1 MLIKIALDRVTVY
14 LSGEIDHH
22 EAARF
27 RPQIDDALMRKRP
40 AEVELDF
47 SDVTFIDSS
56 AIGLVM
62 GRFRVIEAWGG
73 KVAVSGLT
81 ARQKRV
87 MKLAGLDRIAE
98 FRESEKGDNTN
109 ESDQQN
115 ASDGSGQVG

>member
-1 MLIKIALDRVTVY
+1 MLIKISLDKVTVY

-22 EAARF
+22 EAARL
-27 RPQIDDALMRKRP
+27 RPQIDDALLRKRP
-40 AEVELDF
+40 TETELDF

-62 GRFRVIEAWGG
+62 GRFRIVEAWSG
-73 KVAVSGLT
+73 KIAVSGLT

-98 FRESEKGDNTN
+98 FRESEKGDNGH
-109 ESDQQN
+109 ESGQQN
-115 ASDGSGQVG
+115 AADGSGQVG

>member
-1 MLIKIALDRVTVY
+1 MLIKISLDKVTVY

-22 EAARF
+22 EAARL
-27 RPQIDDALMRKRP
+27 RPQIDDALLRKRP
-40 AEVELDF
+40 NEVELDF

-62 GRFRVIEAWGG
+62 GRFRVVEAWGG

-81 ARQKRV
+81 TRQKRV

-98 FRESEKGDNTN
+98 FRESEKGDNGH
-109 ESDQQN
+109 ESNQQN
-115 ASDGSGQVG
+115 AADGSGQVG

>member
-1 MLIKIALDRVTVY
+1 MLIKISLDKVTVY

-22 EAARF
+22 EAARL
-27 RPQIDDALMRKRP
+27 RPQIDDALLRKRP

-62 GRFRVIEAWGG
+62 GRFRVVEARSG
-73 KVAVSGLT
+73 KVVVSGLT

-98 FRESEKGDNTN
+98 FRESEKGDNGY
-109 ESDQQN
+109 ESGQQD
-115 ASDGSGQVG
+115 AADGSGQVG

>member
-1 MLIKIALDRVTVY
+1 MLIKISLERVTVY

-22 EAARF
+22 EAARL
-27 RPQIDDALMRKRP
+27 RPQIDDALLRKRP

-62 GRFRVIEAWGG
+62 GRFRVVEAWGG

-81 ARQKRV
+81 SRQKRV

-98 FRESEKGDNTN
+98 FRESEKGENSN
-109 ESDQQN
+109 ESDQQD
-115 ASDGSGQVG
+115 AADGSGKVG